1 MVLRSPR
8 LSFSSGALVF
18 PGGKVD
24 PDDALHDRREAAAPL
39 ADREH
44 ELPLRV
50 AAVREIF
57 EETSVLL
64 ARDRR
69 SGAPLSPDRVV
80 RLEGRYRRAVH
91 DGEIAIAEMALAEDL
106 ELAVD
111 LLVPFARWI
120 TPAHS
125 PRRFDA
131 HFFATACPPGQ
142 APVHDGIEAV
152 DSIWL
157 SPRQALADAA
167 AGRRPILFPTRANL
181 SKLGRHVRVAD
192 ALADSQPVTP
202 VSSRVVQ
209 TADGPV
215 LRIPEGLGFEL
226 TELPADARHRQAINP
241 PPQPT
246 RMPPGPGG
254 GGGTSRSS

>member
-39 ADREH
+39 PERES

-57 EETSVLL
+57 EETCVLL
-64 ARDRR
+64 ARERR
-69 SGAPLSPDRVV
+69 SGALITPERAS
-80 RLEGRYRRAVH
+80 RLESRYRRAVH
-91 DGEIAIAEMALAEDL
+91 NGEIGIAEMALAEGL
-106 ELAVD
+106 VLAVD

-131 HFFATACPPGQ
+131 HFFAAACPSGQ
-142 APVHDGIEAV
+142 VPVHDGIEAV
-152 DSIWL
+152 DSVWL

-181 SKLGRHVRVAD
+181 SKLGRHARVAD
-192 ALADSQPVTP
+192 ALADSYPVTP

-226 TELPADARHRQAINP
+226 TEMPAAPRQRQVIDA
-241 PPQPT
+241 PPQFS
-246 RMPPGPGG
+246 RIPPCPGG